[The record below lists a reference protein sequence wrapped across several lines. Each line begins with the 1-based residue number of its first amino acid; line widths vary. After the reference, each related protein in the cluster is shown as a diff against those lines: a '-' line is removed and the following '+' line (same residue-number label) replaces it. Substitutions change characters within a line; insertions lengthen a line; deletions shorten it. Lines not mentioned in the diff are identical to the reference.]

1 MSSDWRHIA
10 VLTEP
15 LLYRDS
21 EALWPTRISKPYLR
35 WRCRRYWKW
44 STCLNRYPVHF
55 FHPSF
60 RVQKC
65 VCCLF
70 VLLLECLKEKITHG
84 QNCFTCTFSHLTFL
98 VTPPVFTTSSPAVDG
113 HMALKLTGQLNL
125 GNLLKM
131 AHWFPAGLHWAFTVN
146 KIQHNKYSIVNSRF
160 LWHGGSVQINSDLS
174 LKHASPPD
182 CPTCGEGT
190 ACALGYNIRGVW
202 REQTQK
208 QITAAQFKTDLSN
221 PSENMWHDLKMKCV
235 QWFQRRA
242 NECSRK
248 RGINKKLGC
257 RMKTEPWM
265 RKASDHMMPEVG
277 HARAEAGPGGLGE
290 SWGVG
295 LSVSEALD
303 SSSSSSV
310 CSELWYSMRAWV
322 LCVMVMVQ
330 GPWAHGSPSTCMGIL
345 ELLRT
350 SWREEDD
357 TRHLNMRYH

>member
-1 MSSDWRHIA
+1 MCLLFVCALIGVFKRKNHTWANLLHLHIQPLNIPCDSSCIYYFIA
-10 VLTEP
+10 
-15 LLYRDS
+15 
-21 EALWPTRISKPYLR
+21 
-35 WRCRRYWKW
+35 RCRW
-44 STCLNRYPVHF
+44 
-55 FHPSF
+55 
-60 RVQKC
+60 
-65 VCCLF
+65 
-70 VLLLECLKEKITHG
+70 THG
-84 QNCFTCTFSHLTFL
+84 FEANWSIE
-98 VTPPVFTTSSPAVDG
+98 P
-113 HMALKLTGQLNL
+113 GQLVKNGSL
-125 GNLLKM
+125 I
-131 AHWFPAGLHWAFTVN
+131 PAGLHWAFTVN

-190 ACALGYNIRGVW
+190 AWALGYNIRGVW